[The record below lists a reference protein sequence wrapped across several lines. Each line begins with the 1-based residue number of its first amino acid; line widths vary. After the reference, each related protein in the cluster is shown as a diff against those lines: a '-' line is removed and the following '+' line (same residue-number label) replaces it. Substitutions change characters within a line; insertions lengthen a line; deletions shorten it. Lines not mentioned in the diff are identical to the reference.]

1 MILYLL
7 YVGSHFGENHIALEA
22 SPILSDILRRLFLQ
36 EELIFR

>member
-22 SPILSDILRRLFLQ
+22 SPILSETLR
-36 EELIFR
+36 